1 MTNTTFTYT
10 NLLPNGLLITNLL
23 PQHADKLEA
32 LQRIV
37 FPSLA
42 EDELILA
49 KHYLHHYKIFA
60 EGQFVI
66 LDGEEVVGMTTTM
79 RCDFDF
85 DNHHHT
91 FKETIAGGWMHNHD
105 PNGQWLYGLDVGVHP
120 NYRGKGLARELYRAR
135 QTLAV
140 HLKLKGQLTV
150 GLMSGYGAVS
160 QQFSPE
166 EYYQQLLQ
174 GQRSDPTLGPQLK
187 IGFKPLALIKNYVN
201 DPSCGNCGVLLQ
213 LDIDTII

>member
-1 MTNTTFTYT
+1 MINTTFTYHQ
-10 NLLPNGLLITNLL
+10 LLPNGLLICNLL
-23 PQHADKLEA
+23 PEHANRLEA

-66 LDGEEVVGMTTTM
+66 LDGDEVVGMTTTM
-79 RCDFDF
+79 RCNFDF

-91 FKETIAGGWMHNHD
+91 FKETIAGGWMYNHEPD
-105 PNGQWLYGLDVGVHP
+105 GQWLYGLDVGVHP

-135 QTLAV
+135 QTLAL
-140 HLKLKGQLTV
+140 HLGLKGQLTV
-150 GLMSGYGAVS
+150 GLMNGFGAVS
-160 QQFSPE
+160 NQITAQ
-166 EYYQQLLQ
+166 EYYQQLLA
-174 GQRSDPTLGPQLK
+174 GERSDPTLGPQLK
-187 IGFKPLALIKNYVN
+187 IGFKPLDLIKDYVN
-201 DPSCGNCGVLLQ
+201 DPSCGNYGVLLQ
-213 LDIDTII
+213 LDIHTII

>member
-1 MTNTTFTYT
+1 MSETSFTYHT
-10 NLLPNGLLITNLL
+10 TLPNGLVITNLL
-23 PQHADKLEA
+23 PQHANKLEA

-49 KHYLHHYKIFA
+49 KHYLHHYQIFA

-79 RCDFDF
+79 RYDFDF

-91 FKETIAGGWMHNHD
+91 FKETISGGWMHKHD
-105 PNGQWLYGLDVGVHP
+105 HEGQWLYGLDVGVHP

-135 QTLAV
+135 QNLAV

-150 GLMSGYGAVS
+150 GLLSGFGLVNEPISA
-160 QQFSPE
+160 E
-166 EYYQQLLQ
+166 TYYQQLLL

-187 IGFKPLALIKNYVN
+187 IGFKPLGLIKDYVN

-213 LDIDTII
+213 LDIHTII

>member
-1 MTNTTFTYT
+1 MSETSFFYNKI
-10 NLLPNGLLITNLL
+10 LPNGLYITNLL
-23 PQHADKLEA
+23 PLHATKLEA

-42 EDELILA
+42 EDELILE

-66 LDGEEVVGMTTTM
+66 LDGEEVIGMTTTM

-91 FKETIAGGWMHNHD
+91 FKETISGGWMHNHE
-105 PNGQWLYGLDVGVHP
+105 PQGQWLYGLDVGVHP

-140 HLKLKGQLTV
+140 DLGLKGQLTV
-150 GLMSGYGAVS
+150 GLMSGFGAVS
-160 QQFSPE
+160 HQITAE
-166 EYYQQLLQ
+166 NYYQQLLA

-187 IGFKPLALIKNYVN
+187 IGFKPLDLIKDYVN
-201 DPSCGNCGVLLQ
+201 DPSCGNYGVLLQ
-213 LDIDTII
+213 LNIQTII

>member
-1 MTNTTFTYT
+1 MSDTRFSYNQI
-10 NLLPNGLLITNLL
+10 LANGLFITNLL
-23 PQHADKLEA
+23 PQHAGKLEA

-42 EDELILA
+42 EDELILE
-49 KHYLHHYKIFA
+49 KHYLHHYKIFP

-66 LDGEEVVGMTTTM
+66 LDGDEVVGMTTTM

-85 DNHHHT
+85 DNHQHT
-91 FKETIAGGWMHNHD
+91 FKDTISGGWMHKHN

-120 NYRGKGLARELYRAR
+120 DYRGKGLARELYRAR
-135 QTLAV
+135 QNLVV

-150 GLMSGYGAVS
+150 GLMSGFGAVS
-160 QQFSPE
+160 HQFTGE

-174 GQRSDPTLGPQLK
+174 DQRSDPTLGPQLK

-201 DPSCGNCGVLLQ
+201 DPSCGNYGVLLQ
-213 LDIDTII
+213 LDIQTII